1 VPTALV
7 VVKDLINTL
16 GGIGYTWEH
25 LAGFALRRA
34 LTSSILLGATDT
46 WEVRVAELGLAGVRR
61 PLSLELPPEA
71 EEIRARISAELD
83 PLQGTDD
90 AVARL
95 ASLGYTAPHFPAP
108 WGKGADAVTQ
118 VVIAEELAARD
129 LVPHDMI
136 IGNWAVPTL
145 LAHGDEA
152 IQQRLVPP
160 SLRGDITWC
169 QMFSE
174 PGAGS
179 DLAALTTKAEKVE
192 GGWRINGQ
200 KVWTSGAAGSDFAI
214 LLARTDREAA
224 KHKGISYFVLDMT
237 TPGIDIRPL
246 RELTGGAH
254 FNEVFL
260 DDVFIPDEMLVGK
273 PGEGWRLAI
282 TTLANERVHMT
293 SNSATGTQEFL
304 FEHVDRS
311 SPAQLAALG
320 RLLADAQAGG
330 LLGLR
335 QTIRS
340 ISGLEP
346 GAESSVAKLASAENI
361 QATWQTLME
370 FQGADS
376 LTVDPAERSATWWFL
391 SSRALTIAGGTTDV
405 QLNIISE
412 RILGLPRDP
421 APERK

>member
-1 VPTALV
+1 
-7 VVKDLINTL
+7 
-16 GGIGYTWEH
+16 
-25 LAGFALRRA
+25 
-34 LTSSILLGATDT
+34 
-46 WEVRVAELGLAGVRR
+46 
-61 PLSLELPPEA
+61 
-71 EEIRARISAELD
+71 
-83 PLQGTDD
+83 
-90 AVARL
+90 
-95 ASLGYTAPHFPAP
+95 
-108 WGKGADAVTQ
+108 
-118 VVIAEELAARD
+118 
-129 LVPHDMI
+129 
-136 IGNWAVPTL
+136 
-145 LAHGDEA
+145 
-152 IQQRLVPP
+152 
-160 SLRGDITWC
+160 
-169 QMFSE
+169 
-174 PGAGS
+174 
-179 DLAALTTKAEKVE
+179 
-192 GGWRINGQ
+192 
-200 KVWTSGAAGSDFAI
+200 
-214 LLARTDREAA
+214 
-224 KHKGISYFVLDMT
+224 MT

-260 DDVFIPDEMLVGK
+260 DDVFIPDERLVGK
-273 PGEGWRLAI
+273 PGGGWRLAI

-376 LTVDPAERSATWWFL
+376 LTVDPAERSATWRSEEHTSEL
-391 SSRALTIAGGTTDV
+391 QSLMR
-405 QLNIISE
+405 ISYAVFC
-412 RILGLPRDP
+412 L
-421 APERK
+421 KK

>member
-1 VPTALV
+1 
-7 VVKDLINTL
+7 
-16 GGIGYTWEH
+16 
-25 LAGFALRRA
+25 
-34 LTSSILLGATDT
+34 
-46 WEVRVAELGLAGVRR
+46 
-61 PLSLELPPEA
+61 
-71 EEIRARISAELD
+71 
-83 PLQGTDD
+83 
-90 AVARL
+90 
-95 ASLGYTAPHFPAP
+95 
-108 WGKGADAVTQ
+108 
-118 VVIAEELAARD
+118 
-129 LVPHDMI
+129 
-136 IGNWAVPTL
+136 
-145 LAHGDEA
+145 
-152 IQQRLVPP
+152 
-160 SLRGDITWC
+160 
-169 QMFSE
+169 MFSE

-179 DLAALTTKAEKVE
+179 DLSDLTTKAEKVE

-293 SNSATGTQEFL
+293 SNSATGTPEVL

-376 LTVDPAERSATWWFL
+376 LTVDPAERSATRWFL
-391 SSRALTIAGGTTDV
+391 SSRALTIAGGPTDV

-412 RILGLPRDP
+412 RILGLPRDT
-421 APERK
+421 